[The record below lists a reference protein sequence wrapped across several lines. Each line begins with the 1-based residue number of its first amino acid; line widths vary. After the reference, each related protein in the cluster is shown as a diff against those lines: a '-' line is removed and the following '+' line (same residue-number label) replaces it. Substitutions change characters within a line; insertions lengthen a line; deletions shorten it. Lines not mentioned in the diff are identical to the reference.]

1 LYLRSL
7 IISLLILLTAVHV
20 SAYELF
26 PCATGNRW
34 EYETVRLQNAQMKV
48 GAAVASTSREVQS
61 GISVYQVIAGPVDGV
76 YDYQELV
83 TLTDSSGKT
92 QTDKTL
98 IKFGLDS
105 KGLYLNSIV
114 NQSSNDS
121 SPVTQEYTP
130 PLFYFSA
137 NADKGKPWDV
147 GVFRDKALTEP
158 FKAKSAGRENVI
170 VPAGLFKN
178 CLKLIYSSEGASGT
192 FKISSIPFKPT
203 GGRSINIY
211 WVAEGVGIVKELEVS
226 TSIAEAVSPDGVKL
240 FMEGSSCTVSE
251 LKTGFVAQKTNGNSK
266 AKANKSETSQTSL

>member
-1 LYLRSL
+1 MYLRSL
-7 IISLLILLTAVHV
+7 IISLIILLTAVQV

-26 PCATGNRW
+26 PCAVGNRW
-34 EYETVRLQNAQMKV
+34 EYETVRVQNAQMKV
-48 GAAVASTSREVQS
+48 GDAVASTSREVQS
-61 GISVYQVIAGPVDGV
+61 GLSVYQVVAGPADGV

-98 IKFGLDS
+98 IKFSLDS

-158 FKAKSAGRENVI
+158 FKAKSAGRENVV
-170 VPAGLFKN
+170 VPAGVFNN

-192 FKISSIPFKPT
+192 FNITSIPFKPT
-203 GGRSINIY
+203 GGRSFNVY
-211 WVAEGVGIVKELEVS
+211 WVVEGVGVVKELEVS
-226 TSIAEAVSPDGVKL
+226 TSKAEAFGPGGVK
-240 FMEGSSCTVSE
+240 FSMEGSSCTISE
-251 LKTGFVAQKTNGNSK
+251 LKPGFVAQKTNGSSK
-266 AKANKSETSQTSL
+266 VKANKSETEQTSL

>member
-7 IISLLILLTAVHV
+7 IISLLILLTAVQV
-20 SAYELF
+20 SAYDLF
-26 PCATGNRW
+26 PCVAGNRW
-34 EYETVRLQNAQMKV
+34 EYETVRVQNAQMKV
-48 GAAVASTSREVQS
+48 GDAVASTSREVQS
-61 GISVYQVIAGPVDGV
+61 GVSVYQIIAGPVDGV

-92 QTDKTL
+92 QTDTTL

-114 NQSSNDS
+114 NQSSSDS

-130 PLFYFSA
+130 PLFYFAA

-170 VPAGLFKN
+170 VPAGVFNN

-192 FKISSIPFKPT
+192 FEISSIPFKPT
-203 GGRSINIY
+203 GGRSFNVY
-211 WVAEGVGIVKELEVS
+211 WVADGVGIVKELEVS
-226 TSIAEAVSPDGVKL
+226 TSKAEATGPAGVK
-240 FMEGSSCTVSE
+240 FSMEGSSCTVSE
-251 LKTGFVAQKTNGNSK
+251 LKPGFVVQKSNVKSK
-266 AKANKSETSQTSL
+266 VKENKSEKDQTSL